1 MILQN
6 RLPYDL
12 ASVRPLP
19 NIGPVHMADWL
30 LVDEAY
36 GAQMAERARLLDTDR
51 AAVLQ
56 LDPDARPAAE
66 ELLEMVLAN
75 LPEGFVRESE
85 TVTRPD
91 AVQVPLDRDDPM
103 GTLGRLV
110 QEDLCLLEKR
120 PGSDEHVL
128 TGAVLC
134 FPAGW
139 RLAEKMMRPLT
150 AIHIPIPEYDDG
162 IAKRVQRLF
171 DGVQPGR
178 PLMRFNRLW
187 QDDPALFQPGPRHD
201 NNERAD
207 PATAP
212 YFRSERQCLVRLPQ
226 TRAVVF
232 SIHTYVLTRAATEA
246 LSSAAR

>member
-1 MILQN
+1 MILQQN
-6 RLPYDL
+6 FPYDL
-12 ASVRPLP
+12 ATVRPLP
-19 NIGPVHMADWL
+19 NIGPVSLADWL
-30 LVDEAY
+30 LVDEAHA
-36 GAQMAERARLLDTDR
+36 AQMAERERLLENDR

-56 LDPDARPAAE
+56 LDPEAFPAAE

-75 LPEGFVRESE
+75 LPEGFSREGE
-85 TVTRPD
+85 MVTRPD
-91 AVQVPLDRDDPM
+91 AVTVPLDRADPM

-139 RLAEKMMRPLT
+139 RLAAKMMRPLT
-150 AIHIPIPEYDDG
+150 AIHIPIPEYDAG

-187 QDDPALFQPGPRHD
+187 QDDPALFQPGPRRD
-201 NNERAD
+201 NGDRAD

-212 YFRSERQCLVRLPQ
+212 YFRSERQCLVRLPD

-232 SIHTYVLTRAATEA
+232 SIHTYVLTRAAARA
-246 LSSAAR
+246 LSAETR

>member
-1 MILQN
+1 MILQD

-12 ASVRPLP
+12 STARPLP
-19 NIGPVHMADWL
+19 NIGPVAMADWL

-36 GAQMAERARLLDTDR
+36 AGQMAERERLLDTR
-51 AAVLQ
+51 REAVLQ
-56 LDPDARPAAE
+56 LDPQARPVAD
-66 ELLEMVLAN
+66 ELLDTVLEA
-75 LPEGFVRESE
+75 LPAGFARDAE
-85 TVTRPD
+85 TVRRPD
-91 AVQVPLDRDDPM
+91 GVTVRLDRDDPM

-139 RLAEKMMRPLT
+139 RLAMKMMRPLT
-150 AIHIPIPEYDDG
+150 AIHIPIPEYDAG

-187 QDDPALFQPGPRHD
+187 YDDPALFQPGPRRD
-201 NNERAD
+201 NNDRGKPESA
-207 PATAP
+207 AF
-212 YFRSERQCLVRLPQ
+212 FRSERQCLVRLPES
-226 TRAVVF
+226 RAVVF
-232 SIHTYVLTRAATEA
+232 SIHTFLLPRAAA
-246 LSSAAR
+246 LALNASAP